1 MGRNK
6 KAFSTIPMILLVALV
21 VAGCTAAL
29 QSDLTAGLPSPVQA
43 AMPPGLQ
50 MALDEALL
58 PELQAAES
66 GTLEQI
72 YERVSPSV
80 VHIQTIQENADLA
93 ESLPDDHPDMTPDL
107 PDLGDLPP
115 MRGEGSGFIWDR
127 RGHIVTNNHVIS
139 GAEKITVIFADD
151 TQIEATLVGADPDSD
166 LAVLEVDL
174 PASQLQPVERG
185 DSGKL
190 QVGEMAIAIGNPFG
204 QEGTMTVGIIS
215 ALGRLLPVE
224 SDNPFAPRYNI
235 PDVIQTDAAINPGNS
250 GGVLL
255 NGEGQVIGV
264 TSAIISSVRASSGIG
279 FAIPTAIVQQVVP
292 ALIADGHYDHPFLG
306 ISGGSLL
313 PDVAEA
319 MDLPRD
325 QRGTLVADVVPGGP
339 AEAAG
344 LQGSE
349 EEVEIDGQT
358 TRVGGDVIIAME
370 GLPIQDMDDLIAH
383 LERDTKVGKKID
395 LTILRQGE
403 EVTVKVKLA
412 ARPEREP
419 ELVADNSPGHSPGV
433 SGEAAEEASNRP
445 WFGVLGLP
453 LLPELAEAMDLPA
466 EQTGLMIVQ
475 IDPDSPADEA
485 GLMGSYKP
493 KSINGNR
500 FLIGGDVITAIN
512 GTDVSTIT
520 DLVDIL
526 KESGPGDEL
535 DIDLLRYGTE
545 LHVTVTLEE
554 RPD

>member
-1 MGRNK
+1 
-6 KAFSTIPMILLVALV
+6 
-21 VAGCTAAL
+21 
-29 QSDLTAGLPSPVQA
+29 
-43 AMPPGLQ
+43 
-50 MALDEALL
+50 
-58 PELQAAES
+58 
-66 GTLEQI
+66 
-72 YERVSPSV
+72 V

-93 ESLPDDHPDMTPDL
+93 ESLPDDHPDTTPDL

-115 MRGEGSGFIWDR
+115 MRGEGSGFVWDR

-139 GAEKITVIFADD
+139 GAEKITAIFSDD
-151 TQIEATLVGADPDSD
+151 TQVEATLVGADPDSD

-224 SDNPFAPRYNI
+224 SGNPFAPRYNI

-370 GLPIQDMDDLIAH
+370 GQPIQDMDDLIAH

-403 EVTVKVKLA
+403 ELTVKVKLA

-419 ELVADNSPGHSPGV
+419 EPVASESEGV
-433 SGEAAEEASNRP
+433 SGENTEEAQIRP

-453 LLPELAEAMDLPA
+453 LLPELAEAMELPA

-493 KSINGNR
+493 KSIDGNR

-512 GTDVSTIT
+512 GTEISTIT
-520 DLVDIL
+520 NLVDIL
-526 KESGPGDEL
+526 KESSPGDDL
-535 DIDLLRYGTE
+535 DIDLLRDGTE